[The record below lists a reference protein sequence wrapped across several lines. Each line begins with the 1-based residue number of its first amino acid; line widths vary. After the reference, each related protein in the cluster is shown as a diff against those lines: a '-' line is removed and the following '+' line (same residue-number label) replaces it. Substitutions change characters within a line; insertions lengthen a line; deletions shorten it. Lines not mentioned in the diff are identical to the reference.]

1 MDNNRPYVFISYAH
15 VNSDIVF
22 PCIEAMKKEGVNL
35 WFDEGI
41 EAGSEWPEFIAQKVV
56 ECSKFVLFVSNAYL
70 QSQNC
75 KRELNF
81 AISRKKDILS
91 VFIEDAALSPGMEMQ
106 LGTYQAL
113 YRKRFDEDSQFCAS
127 LAQEHYFDGCRFE
140 KPEGNTP
147 VVQPT
152 ENVPKS
158 NPAGIPYVQAN
169 SNVQNNTNVQ
179 SNPAPQT
186 NSTLT
191 DKVNSIGKSVS
202 DGISSIFDN
211 FTNNS
216 GSKNNTPPNANTTVN
231 TAGKPKKSRIVAVL
245 LAFFLGSFGI
255 QKFYLGQ
262 TKWGIIYAVL
272 FFTYIP
278 FFLSMIELFMLI
290 FSSEEKLKQR
300 YGFEFTT

>member
-41 EAGSEWPEFIAQKVV
+41 EAGSEWSEFIAQKVV

-113 YRKRFDEDSQFCAS
+113 YRKRFDEDGQFCAS

-140 KPEGNTP
+140 KPAGNEP
-147 VVQPT
+147 AAQKSESIPRS
-152 ENVPKS
+152 VPS
-158 NPAGIPYVQAN
+158 GIPYVQNN

-179 SNPAPQT
+179 SDAPSQSG
-186 NSTLT
+186 STLT
-191 DKVNSIGKSVS
+191 DKVDSISKSVS
-202 DGISSIFDN
+202 DSINNFFDN
-211 FTNNS
+211 IKGGSDSNQNTNI
-216 GSKNNTPPNANTTVN
+216 N
-231 TAGKPKKSRIVAVL
+231 TANKPKKSRIIAVL
-245 LAFFLGSFGI
+245 LALFFGSFGI

-262 TKWGIIYAVL
+262 TKLGIVYAVL

-290 FSSEEKLKQR
+290 FSSNEKLKAR
-300 YGFEFTT
+300 YGFEFTN